1 MHPRV
6 IAMWLFMVPLVVCS
20 MEIVPGWGIFHLN
33 WPPSAFYGIVGV
45 TSAAAGFIGI
55 EEYRIPALVAGP
67 VAGVGA
73 LLASSM
79 LLSTVDSTSNVVI
92 VFVELIG
99 ALPGIGLFYVLKALQ
114 DKSKVGGSST
124 GL

>member
-1 MHPRV
+1 
-6 IAMWLFMVPLVVCS
+6 MWLFMVPLVVS
-20 MEIVPGWGIFHLN
+20 SLEMNPGWGLFHLD
-33 WPPSAFYGIVGV
+33 WPPAVFYAIVGV

-55 EEYRIPALVAGP
+55 EEYRIPGLVAGP

-79 LLSTVDSTSNVVI
+79 LLSNVESTSNIVI
-92 VFVELIG
+92 VFAELIG
-99 ALPGIGLFYVLKALQ
+99 ALPGIGLFYVLKAIQ
-114 DKSKVGGSST
+114 DRTRSGSQSS